1 MAQKKTVLISDSYDG
16 FHIIINQD
24 EDNEEVFHIDQEDT
38 RERLVDVFA
47 SLGIEADYETT

>member
-16 FHIIINQD
+16 FTVIINQD
-24 EDNEEVFHIDQEDT
+24 EDDEETFHIDQEDT

-47 SLGIEADYETT
+47 AVGIEADYETI